1 MTQARLAPNVPN
13 SPARAVKWT
22 QPCLLIS
29 NRMSTGRDELLA
41 LQVACRACR
50 VCADQGIIPEANPT
64 FEGRWGAPF
73 FLVGQAPGPVE
84 RESRRPFSGR
94 AGKELD
100 RWMVRAGFE
109 SPEEFRRLTYIAALM
124 RCFPGRNRAGT
135 GDLKPPPAAVA
146 NCAHWLDA
154 ELRLLQPRALI
165 LVGQLAIGRF
175 LGPGRLED
183 RVGHAFGDRPVMIP
197 LPHPSGQS
205 RWLNEPANRE
215 RLASALALLG
225 QLRLRLAHAPR
236 SRSNSSGGLE
246 PHRAQRATT
255 KTKRRKA

>member
-1 MTQARLAPNVPN
+1 MKGRAALLVLQAECRGCHVC
-13 SPARAVKWT
+13 V
-22 QPCLLIS
+22 
-29 NRMSTGRDELLA
+29 DE
-41 LQVACRACR
+41 
-50 VCADQGIIPEANPT
+50 GIIPEANPT
-64 FEGRWGAPF
+64 FEGQWGAPF

-124 RCFPGRNRAGT
+124 RCFPGRNRIGT

-154 ELRLLQPRALI
+154 ELRLLKPKVMI
-165 LVGQLAIGRF
+165 LVGQLAIARF

-183 RVGHAFGDRPVMIP
+183 RVGNRFGDRPVMVP

-205 RWLNEPANRE
+205 RWLNDPANRE
-215 RLASALALLG
+215 RLVSALALLG
-225 QLRLRLAHAPR
+225 QLRLRLAPVHR
-236 SRSNSSGGLE
+236 SRSNNGGGRQRR
-246 PHRAQRATT
+246 PAQRPRQSM
-255 KTKRRKA
+255 RRKG

>member
-1 MTQARLAPNVPN
+1 MKGRGALLVLQA
-13 SPARAVKWT
+13 
-22 QPCLLIS
+22 
-29 NRMSTGRDELLA
+29 E
-41 LQVACRACR
+41 CRACH
-50 VCADQGIIPEANPT
+50 VCVDQSIIPEANPT
-64 FEGRWGAPF
+64 FEGRWAAPF

-124 RCFPGRNRAGT
+124 RCFPGRNRLGT

-154 ELRLLQPRALI
+154 ELRLLKPKVLI
-165 LVGQLAIGRF
+165 PVGQLAISRF

-183 RVGHAFGDRPVMIP
+183 RVGTRFGDWPVMVP

-205 RWLNEPANRE
+205 RWLNDSANRE
-215 RLASALALLG
+215 RLASALAILG
-225 QLRLRLAHAPR
+225 QLRLSLATSR
-236 SRSNSSGGLE
+236 GSRSNNSGGPE
-246 PHRAQRATT
+246 HRPARSGPRPRQ
-255 KTKRRKA
+255 

>member
-1 MTQARLAPNVPN
+1 MCV
-13 SPARAVKWT
+13 
-22 QPCLLIS
+22 
-29 NRMSTGRDELLA
+29 
-41 LQVACRACR
+41 
-50 VCADQGIIPEANPT
+50 DQGIIPEANPT

-124 RCFPGRNRAGT
+124 RCFPGRNLRGS

-154 ELRLLQPRALI
+154 ELQLLEPKVLI
-165 LVGQLAIGRF
+165 LVGQLAIARF

-183 RVGHAFGDRPVMIP
+183 RVGHAFGDRPVMVP

-205 RWLNEPANRE
+205 RWLNDHANRDL
-215 RLASALALLG
+215 LASSLALIG
-225 QLRLRLAHAPR
+225 QLRLRLAPATR
-236 SRSNSSGGLE
+236 SGSNSSGDTQQ
-246 PHRAQRATT
+246 PHRAQRAT
-255 KTKRRKA
+255 RR

>member
-1 MTQARLAPNVPN
+1 MKDRDA
-13 SPARAVKWT
+13 
-22 QPCLLIS
+22 LL
-29 NRMSTGRDELLA
+29 E
-41 LQVACRACR
+41 LQVACRACH
-50 VCADQGIIPEANPT
+50 VCVDQVIIREANPT
-64 FEGRWGAPF
+64 FEGQWGAPF

-124 RCFPGRNRAGT
+124 RCFPGRNPAGT

-154 ELRLLQPRALI
+154 ELRILKPKVLL
-165 LVGQLAIGRF
+165 LVGQLAIARF

-183 RVGHAFGDRPVMIP
+183 RVGHSFGERPVMVP

-205 RWLNEPANRE
+205 RWLNDPGNRE
-215 RLASALALLG
+215 RLAAALRLVA
-225 QLRLRLAHAPR
+225 QLRLSLAPAPR
-236 SRSNSSGGLE
+236 SRSNNDGGSQQ
-246 PHRAQRATT
+246 PPRVWRAKTTAT
-255 KTKRRKA
+255 RRKA

>member
-1 MTQARLAPNVPN
+1 M
-13 SPARAVKWT
+13 
-22 QPCLLIS
+22 
-29 NRMSTGRDELLA
+29 GERDELLV
-41 LQVACRACR
+41 LQAECRACH
-50 VCADQGIIPEANPT
+50 VCVDDGIIPEANPT

-109 SPEEFRRLTYIAALM
+109 SAEEFRRFTYIAALM
-124 RCFPGRNRAGT
+124 RCFPGRNRTGS

-154 ELRLLQPRALI
+154 ELRLIKPKVLI
-165 LVGQLAIGRF
+165 LVGQLAIARF
-175 LGPGRLED
+175 LGPGPLED
-183 RVGHAFGDRPVMIP
+183 RVGHHFGDGPVMVP

-205 RWLNEPANRE
+205 RWLNDPANRE
-215 RLASALALLG
+215 RLVGALEILG
-225 QLRLRLAHAPR
+225 QLRMSLAPAPR
-236 SRSNSSGGLE
+236 SRSNNDGGSQK
-246 PHRAQRATT
+246 PPRVRRATT
-255 KTKRRKA
+255 KAMRRKA

>member
-1 MTQARLAPNVPN
+1 MKGPAGLSAHQA
-13 SPARAVKWT
+13 
-22 QPCLLIS
+22 
-29 NRMSTGRDELLA
+29 
-41 LQVACRACR
+41 ACRACH

-73 FLVGQAPGPVE
+73 FLVGQAPGPME

-100 RWMVRAGFE
+100 RWMLRAGFE

-124 RCFPGRNRAGT
+124 RCFPGRNRTGT

-154 ELRLLQPRALI
+154 ELEMLKPKVLI
-165 LVGQLAIGRF
+165 LVGQMAIARF
-175 LGPGRLED
+175 LSPGPLED
-183 RVGHAFGDRPVMIP
+183 RVGHRFGERPVMLP
-197 LPHPSGQS
+197 LRHPSGQN

-215 RLASALALLG
+215 RLSSALALLG
-225 QLRLRLAHAPR
+225 QLRSGLALKQV
-236 SRSNSSGGLE
+236 SRSNSGGGTRDRPASSGPIG
-246 PHRAQRATT
+246 QAT
-255 KTKRRKA
+255 RRKT